1 MNDHFAR
8 AMRRSLEQVRAGDP
22 AGATRLIQE
31 ALRGGLEADPG
42 APPEAS
48 RALPGVPRDHSPAP
62 GDALGGPAAMPPEP
76 GPGGAGRQA
85 EPAPGGAGRRAEP
98 APGAAFRQAEP
109 ARGRPVR
116 PGPAHPRRA
125 PEAGIEDAEVVRE
138 VPPRRPLRE
147 VIAGLARRPDR
158 PGRAPRP
165 PGGPVLPETP
175 PGARFERRHHAGP
188 AGARDYRL
196 YLPSTHA
203 QGVAGLV
210 VMLHGCTQS
219 PEDFAAGTGMN
230 AVAERHGFAVAWPE
244 QTRAQNA
251 SLCWNWFRPQDQGRG
266 GEAAI
271 LQGLAAAVAAELSAP
286 RVFVAGLSAGG
297 AMAAILG
304 QAYPETFAAVGVH
317 SGLAPGSARDV
328 ISAFATM
335 RGDAAPSGRAVGAP
349 VIVFQGTAD
358 RTVAPVNA
366 GRVTGRL
373 TGAAR
378 RAGRAPG
385 RGFTVTEGRNAA
397 GHPVELW
404 SIEGAGH
411 AWAGGSP
418 AGSYTDPAGP
428 DASAEMLRF
437 FRACGKTGG

>member
-31 ALRGGLEADPG
+31 ALRGGPEAGPG
-42 APPEAS
+42 APPEAP
-48 RALPGVPRDHSPAP
+48 RALPGAPRDHSPAPGDAP
-62 GDALGGPAAMPPEP
+62 GDALGGPAAMPPERGSGRAGREAEPGRADRP
-76 GPGGAGRQA
+76 GPG
-85 EPAPGGAGRRAEP
+85 PK
-98 APGAAFRQAEP
+98 
-109 ARGRPVR
+109 AR
-116 PGPAHPRRA
+116 RRA

-165 PGGPVLPETP
+165 PGGPALPETP

-203 QGVAGLV
+203 QGVAGLI

-230 AVAERHGFAVAWPE
+230 AEAERHGFAVAWPE

-251 SLCWNWFRPQDQGRG
+251 SLCWNWFRPQDQGRS

-373 TGAAR
+373 TGAVR